1 MIIDCP
7 RCNATGHIDEFAHIA
22 NGTCFLCCCAKRIN
36 LSSVQHREGVELYV
50 SQTWNGQA
58 CHIVANLLLTQK
70 NGETLNLSHNKHFF
84 AFDLNKPAHLRRARE
99 IVAACDNL
107 PIQHFIDSP
116 HWQTY

>member
-22 NGTCFLCCCAKRIN
+22 NGTCFLCCGAKRIN
-36 LSSVQHREGVELYV
+36 LSSVQHREGVELHV

-58 CHIVANLLLTQK
+58 CHIVANLLLIQR
-70 NGETLNLSHNKHFF
+70 NGETINLSCNKHFF
-84 AFDLNKPAHLRRARE
+84 PFDPSKPSHLKRARE

-116 HWQTY
+116 HWTTY